1 MAEVPLLHGLL
12 LAAGLFALG
21 LLTVLVRRNIAFMLM
36 GLVAMLN
43 AAGLALVLGGARWG
57 GADGQV
63 LFLLALIVAMALAA
77 TGAALTLR
85 MLRQRGSLDVAALTG
100 RRR

>member
-1 MAEVPLLHGLL
+1 MAEVPLVHGLL

-36 GLVAMLN
+36 GLFAMFH

-63 LFLLALIVAMALAA
+63 LFFLTLIVAVALAA
-77 TGAALTLR
+77 VGAALALR
-85 MLRQRGSLDVAALTG
+85 MLRQRGSLDAAARMG
-100 RRR
+100 RAR